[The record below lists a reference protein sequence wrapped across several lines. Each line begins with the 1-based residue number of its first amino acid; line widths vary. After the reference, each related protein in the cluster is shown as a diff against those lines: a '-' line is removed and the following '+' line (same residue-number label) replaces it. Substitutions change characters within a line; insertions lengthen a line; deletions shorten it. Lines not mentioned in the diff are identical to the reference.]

1 MFALLSVFNSYKRRH
16 RLVAAIFITFFIT
29 YYLLIKKKPEN
40 ETTLVLG
47 TI

>member
-29 YYLLIKKKPEN
+29 YYLLIKKNPRTKQ
-40 ETTLVLG
+40 LFVLG